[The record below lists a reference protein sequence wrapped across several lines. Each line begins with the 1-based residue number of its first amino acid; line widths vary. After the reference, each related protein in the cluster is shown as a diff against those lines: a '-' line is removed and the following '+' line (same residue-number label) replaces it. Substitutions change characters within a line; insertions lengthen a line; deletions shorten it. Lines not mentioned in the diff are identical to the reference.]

1 MSYPTQSNAHR
12 PHGRILVV
20 DDEPQM
26 LAVAKAIL
34 NAHGMEVEVT
44 DTGSQALQMVA
55 HSIQTQNRF
64 ATVVLDLTM
73 PGDISGFE
81 TLDGLKKIDADLPV
95 IACSGYFQEDARD
108 LCMAIGFTD
117 VLQKP
122 YTLEH
127 LVATVRRGVA
137 RDRASHDSLA

>member
-1 MSYPTQSNAHR
+1 MYTPSTASLNR
-12 PHGRILVV
+12 SHGRILVV

-34 NAHGMEVEVT
+34 NAHSMDVEVCEC
-44 DTGSQALQMVA
+44 GSQALQLFA
-55 HSIQTQNRF
+55 ESLDTPDRF
-64 ATVVLDLTM
+64 SCVVLDLTM
-73 PGDISGFE
+73 PGGLSGFE
-81 TLDGLKKIDADLPV
+81 VMDELQKLDPDLPV

-108 LCMAIGFTD
+108 LCQAIGFTD

-127 LVATVRRGVA
+127 LVATVRRGLL
-137 RDRASHDSLA
+137 RDRANHESA

>member
-1 MSYPTQSNAHR
+1 MLGSTSSNTHR
-12 PHGRILVV
+12 SHGRILVV

-34 NAHGMEVEVT
+34 NAHGMEVEVS
-44 DTGSQALQMVA
+44 DTGSQALGMVA
-55 HSIQTQNRF
+55 QNMQTQNRF

-73 PGDISGFE
+73 PGDMSGFE
-81 TLDGLKKIDADLPV
+81 TLEELKKLDPDLSV

-137 RDRASHDSLA
+137 RDRATHDVQA

>member
-1 MSYPTQSNAHR
+1 MSYPAPSSR
-12 PHGRILVV
+12 SHGRILVV

-34 NAHGMEVEVT
+34 NAHGMEVEVS

-55 HSIQTQNRF
+55 HSIQTHNRF

-81 TLDGLKKIDADLPV
+81 TLDGLKKIDAELPV
-95 IACSGYFQEDARD
+95 IACSGFFQEDARD

-127 LVATVRRGVA
+127 LVATVRRGIA
-137 RDRASHDSLA
+137 RDRAAHDTLA